1 MSSTE
6 LRSYV
11 FLDNLQPQHA
21 AFLGTVAGG
30 YFPIR
35 EEFQEIVEQSRVGVP
50 LQDAFDRT
58 MQRMPLAEMKFGCVS
73 TPNPHRA

>member
-1 MSSTE
+1 MSNTE

-30 YFPIR
+30 F
-35 EEFQEIVEQSRVGVP
+35 
-50 LQDAFDRT
+50 L
-58 MQRMPLAEMKFGCVS
+58 PLASEWWHFNCA
-73 TPNPHRA
+73 TPEEARRRYPRVP